1 MSEFVIKGDIQK
13 LRLKKGDYVIIKVKT
28 ERVDLSQELTAL
40 INKQARELFPDNKIV
55 VLPDFIDIVVKGA

>member
-1 MSEFVIKGDIQK
+1 MSEFTVKGDIQK

-28 ERVDLSQELTAL
+28 EGVSQEQTAL

-55 VLPDFIDIVVKGA
+55 VLPDFIDIVVKGV

>member
-1 MSEFVIKGDIQK
+1 MSEFTIKGDIQK

-28 ERVDLSQELTAL
+28 ENVSLDEISN

-55 VLPDFIDIVVKGA
+55 VLPAFIDIDVKGA